1 MNIAIRVDASEKI
14 GVGHL
19 SRCQTLAERLVAKN
33 CKVIFVCR
41 DFGDTFLRRI
51 RKSLFDVVVLPSPT
65 TADTCAATSNPGSHG
80 DWLATK
86 WEEDAKQ
93 TSEALS
99 NCENIDWLVV
109 DHYGIDIRWQRVM
122 RNLAKGIFVIDD
134 LADRQMD
141 CELFL
146 DQSYCGTDRDRYTA
160 LLPTGCTRFIG
171 PKNMLLGKEFGAA
184 PKRTPHQPVK
194 RILVSF
200 GGTDPR
206 GLSSEVI
213 DRLHAFLPPNVKVDL
228 AVGGGNQQA
237 DELRKYGERK
247 NTSVHIDPANL
258 ANLIRSADLGIG
270 CGGVTALE
278 RAAMLLPSLAIAAA
292 DNQQESLQ
300 HMERLGLA
308 RLITSP
314 HEIETNVNEMLRFG
328 TFPVPR
334 LVIDG
339 TDRIVST
346 LLSCNSK
353 AMPQGA

>member
-1 MNIAIRVDASEKI
+1 MNIAIRVDASKKI
-14 GVGHL
+14 GMGHL
-19 SRCQTLAERLVAKN
+19 ARCQNLAERLVAKN
-33 CKVIFVCR
+33 CKVTFVCR

-51 RKSLFDVVVLPSPT
+51 SRSLFDVVVLPSPS
-65 TADTCAATSNPGSHG
+65 TADTRAATSNPGSHG
-80 DWLATK
+80 DWLATN

-99 NCENIDWLVV
+99 TCEKLDWLVV
-109 DHYGIDIRWQRVM
+109 DHYGIDISWQRVM
-122 RNLAKGIFVIDD
+122 RSLAKGIFVIDD

-146 DQSYCGTDRDRYTA
+146 DQSYFGTDRDRYTA
-160 LLPTGCTRFIG
+160 LLPTGCKRFIG
-171 PKNMLLGKEFGAA
+171 PQNMLLGKEFGAA
-184 PKRTPHQPVK
+184 PKRSPDQPVK

-213 DRLHAFLPPNVKVDL
+213 DRLHAFLPPSVKIDL

-237 DELRKYGERK
+237 DALRKYGKRE
-247 NTSVHIDPANL
+247 NTSVYIDPLNL

-292 DNQQESLQ
+292 DNQEESLQ
-300 HMERLGLA
+300 HMDRLGLA
-308 RLITSP
+308 RLITSL
-314 HEIETNVNEMLRFG
+314 HDIEKIVKEMLRFG

-334 LVIDG
+334 LVTDG

-346 LLSCNSK
+346 LLSYNPK